1 VRGYADNDTAA
12 DVLDYL
18 QGRRFRAAKEAKELK
33 ENAERNGEKLPDE
46 KAIDNNSITPGESW
60 LALVFMNVDTNERP
74 TDSIHS
80 SAV

>member
-1 VRGYADNDTAA
+1 VPY
-12 DVLDYL
+12 
-18 QGRRFRAAKEAKELK
+18 GRIRRRQNLNPGIVTSLRSALT
-33 ENAERNGEKLPDE
+33 NAERNGEKLPDE